1 MEWLGT
7 APAWITALTAVFASR
22 VALRQLGMSASA
34 QEMQVQIARANLLLS
49 IDREFESE
57 ASYASRKACRSLAN
71 AAEASALATNPRDRA
86 PDAIRKLVATE
97 FSHQLN
103 ELWNVARELQEKPE
117 GTENAPAIAASD
129 RYATLMALPNW
140 IETVGMLCRRDLL
153 PKEDVL
159 DLYDEAIIRTM
170 TNFESHIV
178 TRGSEQPYDNP
189 LWLENARWLLEEAKT
204 YNKQKREPAKAP
216 VSKSRLDWLSA
227 AKAAS

>member
-129 RYATLMALPNW
+129 RYATLMEIGRAH
-140 IETVGMLCRRDLL
+140 V
-153 PKEDVL
+153 
-159 DLYDEAIIRTM
+159 
-170 TNFESHIV
+170 
-178 TRGSEQPYDNP
+178 
-189 LWLENARWLLEEAKT
+189 
-204 YNKQKREPAKAP
+204 
-216 VSKSRLDWLSA
+216 
-227 AKAAS
+227 